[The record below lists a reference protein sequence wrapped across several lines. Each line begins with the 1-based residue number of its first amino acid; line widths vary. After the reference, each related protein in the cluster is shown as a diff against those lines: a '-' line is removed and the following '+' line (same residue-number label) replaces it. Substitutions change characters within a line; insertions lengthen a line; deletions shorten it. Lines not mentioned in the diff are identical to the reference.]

1 MRRILAGKGQIL
13 RRYCL
18 HRLIPGISVLIIIFK
33 TSNMKKTTIAFL
45 GLIFCIYGI
54 PSVLNAQLQG
64 YVFGHHILFESISTD
79 TRFMVRQPGLFSA
92 DDGSVSQVFEYFDP
106 KSSLSSYG
114 ISKDVI
120 PKTPMLLGVRLNP
133 DLKDYLANKVMSIS
147 RSYSAYFISDSSE
160 AELIALGIT
169 PENAKDYKYH
179 VVENDSVELVPWS
192 PVLRMAQE
200 HGAKKPYA
208 FLGKYRAPGKQ
219 IMIEVRN
226 TRNYNIRDGVIFDWR
241 IDYKPRISQLIVA
254 KANDAY
260 FNINYI
266 KLNCKYA
273 TRFDSLSGLP
283 QDLKFPVDSV
293 QFLSLGFKQHETVP
307 YSLYL
312 VKNIG
317 AKVDTVQVEF
327 IFTGDTYLFWS
338 KWFDKP
344 GKYQLLIH
352 RVMDLGNWEDQQML
366 RLPFEVLPP
375 PLIEKKI
382 SMKQLLPY
390 ILGAITLI
398 GLAFAGYYRYN
409 KSKLKRAAAK
419 NEAVSLQLKSIRSQ
433 LNPHFMFNALAAI
446 QGLMNKKDVAGANHY
461 LAKFADLTRMVLQ
474 SGEAEMI
481 SVEDEIRMLD
491 DYLQM
496 EQLRFG
502 FAYGIRVDQAINQA
516 NTEIPLMLLQPF
528 VENAVKHGVA
538 SLLQQGRI
546 EVLIEQ
552 NDHRLILTVKDNGT
566 GFAGNPAANMTDQQ
580 ATTISAS
587 QTATAEAGQ
596 PTVPGT
602 GMGLKLSRQ
611 RIALL
616 NQKYKSP
623 RVSLVINSG
632 TAGTTVTIQLDQWI

>member
-1 MRRILAGKGQIL
+1 
-13 RRYCL
+13 
-18 HRLIPGISVLIIIFK
+18 
-33 TSNMKKTTIAFL
+33 MKKTIIAFL

-54 PSVLNAQLQG
+54 PSLLYAQHQG
-64 YVFGHHILFESISTD
+64 YVFGHYIVFESIGTD
-79 TRFMVRQPGLFSA
+79 TRFMVRQPSMFAASDG
-92 DDGSVSQVFEYFDP
+92 DVGSVFDFFDS
-106 KSSLSSYG
+106 KSSLSKYG
-114 ISKDVI
+114 RSKDVI

-133 DLKDYLANKVMSIS
+133 DVKDYLGSGVMSIS

-179 VVENDSVELVPWS
+179 VVENDSVERVPWS

-219 IMIEVRN
+219 IMIEVVN
-226 TRNYNIRDGVIFDWR
+226 TRDYSIRDGVIFDWR
-241 IDYKPRISQLIVA
+241 NDYKPRVSQMIVG
-254 KANDAY
+254 KTNVY
-260 FNINYI
+260 FNINYK

-283 QDLKFPVDSV
+283 LDLKFPVDSV
-293 QFLSLGFKQHETVP
+293 EEFSLDFKHHETVP
-307 YSLYL
+307 YSMYL

-317 AKVDTVQVEF
+317 GKVDTVQVEF
-327 IFTGDTYLFWS
+327 IFTGNTYVFWS

-352 RVMDLGNWEDQQML
+352 RSQDLGTWEDKQML
-366 RLPFEVLPP
+366 RLPFEVLPS
-375 PLIEKKI
+375 PLIEKKVSI
-382 SMKQLLPY
+382 KQLLPY
-390 ILGAITLI
+390 ILGAIAFM

-409 KSKLKRAAAK
+409 KSKLKRVTAK

-446 QGLMNKKDVAGANHY
+446 QGLMNKNDVAGANHY
-461 LAKFADLTRMVLQ
+461 LAKFADLTRLVLQ
-474 SGEAEMI
+474 TGEVEMI
-481 SVEDEIRMLD
+481 SLEDELRMLD

-502 FAYGIRVDQAINQA
+502 FAYGIHVDQSINQA

-538 SLLQQGRI
+538 TLLQQGRI
-546 EVLIEQ
+546 EVSVEQ
-552 NDHRLILTVKDNGT
+552 NDHGLILTVKDNGR
-566 GFAGNPAANMTDQQ
+566 GFAFAANLTDGK
-580 ATTISAS
+580 ATTIAAN
-587 QTATAEAGQ
+587 QTATSGDGQ
-596 PTVPGT
+596 TTVPGT
-602 GMGLKLSRQ
+602 GLGLKLSRQ

-623 RVSLVINSG
+623 RVSLVVNSG
-632 TAGTTVTIQLDQWI
+632 AAGTIIIIQLDQWI

>member
-1 MRRILAGKGQIL
+1 
-13 RRYCL
+13 
-18 HRLIPGISVLIIIFK
+18 
-33 TSNMKKTTIAFL
+33 MKKTIIAFL

-54 PSVLNAQLQG
+54 PSVLYAQHQG

-79 TRFMVRQPGLFSA
+79 TRFMVRQPGLFA
-92 DDGSVSQVFEYFDP
+92 ANDDNVSQVFEYFDP
-106 KSSLSSYG
+106 QSSLSKYG

-120 PKTPMLLGVRLNP
+120 PKSPMLLGVRLNP
-133 DLKDYLANKVMSIS
+133 DLEDYLASGVMSIS
-147 RSYSAYFISDSSE
+147 KSYSAYFISDSSE

-169 PENAKDYKYH
+169 PDNAKDYKYH
-179 VVENDSVELVPWS
+179 VVENDSVERVPWS
-192 PVLRMAQE
+192 PVLRMTQE

-208 FLGKYRAPGKQ
+208 LLGRYRAPGKR
-219 IMIEVRN
+219 IMIEVIN
-226 TRNYNIRDGVIFDWR
+226 TKNYSIRDGVIFDWR
-241 IDYKPRISQLIVA
+241 IDYKPRISQMIVA
-254 KANDAY
+254 KANNVY
-260 FNINYI
+260 FNINYA

-283 QDLKFPVDSV
+283 LDLKFPVDSV
-293 QFLSLGFKQHETVP
+293 EELSLGFKQHETVP

-317 AKVDTVQVEF
+317 AKVDTVLVEY
-327 IFTGDTYLFWS
+327 IFTGDTYLFGN

-352 RVMDLGNWEDQQML
+352 RAKDLGSWEDQQML

-375 PLIEKKI
+375 PLIEKKVSI
-382 SMKQLLPY
+382 KQLLPY
-390 ILGAITLI
+390 ILGAIALM

-409 KSKLKRAAAK
+409 KSKLKRATEK

-446 QGLMNKKDVAGANHY
+446 QGLMNKNDVAGARHY
-461 LAKFADLTRMVLQ
+461 LAKFANLTRMVLQ
-474 SGEAEMI
+474 SGEVEMI
-481 SVEDEIRMLD
+481 SLEDELRMLD

-502 FAYGIRVDQAINQA
+502 FAYGIRVDEAINQA

-538 SLLQQGRI
+538 SLLQQGKI
-546 EVLIEQ
+546 EVSVEQ
-552 NDHRLILTVKDNGT
+552 NDHRLILTVKDNGS
-566 GFAGNPAANMTDQQ
+566 GFAGNLATNMTDHQ
-580 ATTISAS
+580 ATTITAS
-587 QTATAEAGQ
+587 QTATSGAGQ
-596 PTVPGT
+596 TTVPGT
-602 GMGLKLSRQ
+602 GLGLKLSRQ

-623 RVSLVINSG
+623 RVSLVVNSG